1 MLPIIQ
7 PVFGPEEEAAVLAVL
22 RSGWVAQGPHVA
34 EFERKVALRAGA
46 KYAVAVT
53 SATTGL
59 HLALVAAGIGP
70 GDEVIVPSLSFIAST
85 NAVWMVGA
93 NPVFAD
99 VDEELPILTPETVAA
114 VWTQK
119 TRAVLAVH
127 QLGIPCERD
136 VLRAMCEERGA
147 RLIED
152 AACALGSLADGRPVT
167 EGADLAVFSFH
178 PRKVLTMGEGGA
190 VTTDNADFA
199 ERLKRL
205 RNHGMTVAADARH
218 GNAVREG
225 FAEPAWNY
233 RLTDIQGAIGSV
245 QMDRLDAILAER
257 QRIWQGYRARL
268 HAALPEIRLL
278 TPQPHVQWNVQ
289 TGCVRIPDGKRDSVL
304 KALNDGGIG
313 ARRGILAAHLEPA
326 WAHWPRTQLPN
337 SEAWAHDSLALP
349 VFHGMTGAQQDE
361 VVHALALALGYL
373 ETV

>member
-34 EFERKVALRAGA
+34 EFERKVAARAGA

-93 NPVFAD
+93 TPVFAD
-99 VDEELPILTPETVAA
+99 VSAELPVMTPETVRS
-114 VWTQK
+114 VWTSR

-127 QLGIPCERD
+127 QLGVPCDRAA
-136 VLRAMCEERGA
+136 LRQLCREHGA

-152 AACALGSLADGRPVT
+152 AACALGTLVDAKPVT
-167 EGADLAVFSFH
+167 EAADLAVFSFH

-190 VTTDNADFA
+190 VTTDDADVA

-245 QMDRLDAILAER
+245 QMDRLDAILADR
-257 QRIWQGYRARL
+257 QRVWQGYIARL
-268 HAALPEIRLL
+268 GAALPQVRAI
-278 TPQPHVQWNVQ
+278 TPPGNVQWNVQ
-289 TGCVRIPDGKRDSVL
+289 TGCVRIPGGMRDAVL
-304 KALNDGGIG
+304 KTLNEQGIG
-313 ARRGILAAHLEPA
+313 ARRGILAAHMEPA
-326 WAHWPRTQLPN
+326 WEQLPRGPLPH

-361 VVHALALALGYL
+361 VVAALAAALGH
-373 ETV
+373 TR

>member
-22 RSGWVAQGPHVA
+22 RSGWVAQGPQVI

-46 KYAVAVT
+46 QHAVAVT

-59 HLALVAAGIGP
+59 HLALVAAGLGP

-85 NAVWMVGA
+85 NAAWMAGA
-93 NPVFAD
+93 TPVFAD
-99 VDEELPILTPETVAA
+99 VSDELPIISVESVSA
-114 VWTQK
+114 VWTTK

-127 QLGIPCERD
+127 QLGVPCEREA
-136 VLRAMCEERGA
+136 LRQLCLERGA

-152 AACALGSLADGRPVT
+152 AACALGTLVDGKPVT
-167 EGADLAVFSFH
+167 EHADLAVFSFH

-190 VTTDNADFA
+190 VTTDDAEVA

-218 GNAVREG
+218 GNAAREA
-225 FAEPAWNY
+225 FSEPAWNY
-233 RLTDIQGAIGSV
+233 RLTDIQAAIGCV

-257 QRIWQGYRARL
+257 QRVWQGYRARL
-268 HAALPEIRLL
+268 HTALPEVLLL
-278 TPQPHVQWNVQ
+278 TPPAHVHWNVQ
-289 TGCVRIPDGKRDSVL
+289 TGCIRLPDGKRDYVL
-304 KALNDGGIG
+304 RTLNDAGIG

-326 WAHWPRTQLPN
+326 WQHLAHAPLPQ

-349 VFHGMTGAQQDE
+349 VFHGMTSDQQDE
-361 VVHALALALGYL
+361 VVEALAAAMR
-373 ETV
+373 

>member
-22 RSGWVAQGPHVA
+22 RSGWVAQGPQVA
-34 EFERKVALRAGA
+34 EFERKVAQRAGA
-46 KYAVAVT
+46 QHAVAVT

-59 HLALVAAGIGP
+59 HLALVAAGLGP
-70 GDEVIVPSLSFIAST
+70 RDEVIVPSLSFIAST

-93 NPVFAD
+93 TPVFAD
-99 VDEELPILTPETVAA
+99 VSEDLPILTPESVAA
-114 VWTQK
+114 VWTPK

-127 QLGIPCERD
+127 QLGVPCERD
-136 VLRAMCEERGA
+136 VLRQMCLERGA

-152 AACALGSLADGRPVT
+152 AACALGTLVDGKPVT
-167 EGADLAVFSFH
+167 QNADLAVFSFH

-190 VTTDNADFA
+190 VATDDAELA

-218 GNAVREG
+218 GNAAREA

-257 QRIWQGYRARL
+257 QRVWQGYRARL
-268 HAALPEIRLL
+268 HAKLPDLWLL
-278 TPQPHVQWNVQ
+278 TPPPHVQWNIQ
-289 TGCVRIPDGKRDSVL
+289 TGCVRLPDGKRDFVL
-304 KALNDGGIG
+304 RTLNEAGIG

-326 WAHWPRTQLPN
+326 WAHLPHAPLPH

-349 VFHGMTGAQQDE
+349 VFHGMTGDQQDE
-361 VVHALALALGYL
+361 VVQALAKALR
-373 ETV
+373 

>member
-46 KYAVAVT
+46 KHAVAVT

-59 HLALVAAGIGP
+59 HLALVAAGIGL

-93 NPVFAD
+93 VPVFAD
-99 VDEELPILTPETVAA
+99 VDADLPIVTPESVAA

-127 QLGIPCERD
+127 QLGIPVERD
-136 VLRAMCEERGA
+136 VLRAMCDERGA

-152 AACALGSLADGRPVT
+152 AACALGTLVDGRPVT
-167 EGADLAVFSFH
+167 QSADLAVFSFH
-178 PRKVLTMGEGGA
+178 PRKVLTMGEGGV
-190 VTTDNADFA
+190 VTTDDDATA
-199 ERLKRL
+199 ARLRLL
-205 RNHGMTVAADARH
+205 RNHGMTVASDARH

-225 FAEPAWNY
+225 FIEPAWNY

-245 QMDRLDAILAER
+245 QMDRLDQILADR
-257 QRIWQGYRARL
+257 QRVW
-268 HAALPEIRLL
+268 
-278 TPQPHVQWNVQ
+278 
-289 TGCVRIPDGKRDSVL
+289 
-304 KALNDGGIG
+304 
-313 ARRGILAAHLEPA
+313 RG
-326 WAHWPRTQLPN
+326 
-337 SEAWAHDSLALP
+337 
-349 VFHGMTGAQQDE
+349 
-361 VVHALALALGYL
+361 
-373 ETV
+373 

>member
-22 RSGWVAQGPHVA
+22 RSGWVAQGPQVA
-34 EFERKVALRAGA
+34 EFERKMADRAGA
-46 KYAVAVT
+46 RYAVAVT

-93 NPVFAD
+93 TPVFAD
-99 VDEELPILTPETVAA
+99 VDAQLPIITPESVEA
-114 VWTQK
+114 VWSER

-127 QLGIPCERD
+127 QLGVPCDRAG
-136 VLRAMCEERGA
+136 LRQLCQTRGA

-152 AACALGSLADGRPVT
+152 AACALGTLLDGQAVT
-167 EGADLAVFSFH
+167 QAADLAVFSFH

-190 VTTDNADFA
+190 VTTDNQAVA

-218 GNAVREG
+218 GNAAREG

-257 QRIWQGYRARL
+257 QRVWQGYRARL
-268 HAALPEIRLL
+268 HAQLPAVTLL
-278 TPQPHVQWNVQ
+278 TPPPHVQWNVQ
-289 TGCVRIPDGKRDSVL
+289 TGCVRIAHGQRDRVL
-304 KALNDGGIG
+304 KILNDQGIG

-326 WAHWPRTQLPN
+326 WAHLPHAPLPH

-349 VFHGMTGAQQDE
+349 VFHGMTGEQQDT
-361 VVHALALALGYL
+361 VVAALAAALG
-373 ETV
+373 